1 MSRVNQSHGDMGR
14 GRQGDKGTRGQ
25 GEKHMSCCHPSIL
38 SHIPLSP
45 CPLVPLSPCPL
56 VFWTLCLR
64 VSVAIPLILFAVAC
78 RQDMQDQPK
87 YKPLAPSS
95 FFSDGKSARQLVE
108 GTAPYSP
115 EGKAAPPITDLSKM
129 TTPPF
134 TLTPQVMD
142 RGQGRFNIYC
152 SPCHGRLGYGNG
164 MVVQR
169 GFRAPP
175 SYHIDRLRQAP
186 LGHFYDVMTNGF
198 GAMSSYAD
206 KVAPDDRWAVA
217 AYIRALQL
225 SQHATINDAPPEV
238 RAKLQSGGQKQ

>member
-1 MSRVNQSHGDMGR
+1 MSRVNQSHVNAGTGRRGDGATGR
-14 GRQGDKGTRGQ
+14 LGERQGHR
-25 GEKHMSCCHPSIL
+25 EIMPSL
-38 SHIPLSP
+38 RRPVAPSP
-45 CPLVPLSPCPL
+45 RRLVSPS
-56 VFWTLCLR
+56 LCLR
-64 VSVAIPLILFAVAC
+64 VSVAIPLIFFAVAC

-87 YKPLAPSS
+87 YKPLAPSR

-115 EGKAAPPITDLSKM
+115 EAKATPPITDQSKM
-129 TTPPF
+129 TTLPF
-134 TLTPQVMD
+134 ALTPQVMD

-175 SYHIDRLRQAP
+175 SFHIDRLRQAP

-198 GAMSSYAD
+198 GAMPSYAD

-225 SQHATINDAPPEV
+225 SQHTSINDAPPEE

>member
-1 MSRVNQSHGDMGR
+1 MSRFNQSHRGVETERQRDRETERRRDGEMGR
-14 GRQGDKGTRGQ
+14 D
-25 GEKHMSCCHPSIL
+25 GEASL
-38 SHIPLSP
+38 
-45 CPLVPLSPCPL
+45 LVSAS
-56 VFWTLCLR
+56 LR
-64 VSVAIPLILFAVAC
+64 CSVAPSLRPSVPPSLFLSVVMTLILFAVAC

-87 YKPLAPSS
+87 YKPLAPSR

-108 GTAPYSP
+108 GTAPYIP
-115 EGKAAPPITDLSKM
+115 EGKATPPITDLSKM
-129 TTPPF
+129 TTLPF
-134 TLTPQVMD
+134 ALTPQVMN
-142 RGQGRFNIYC
+142 RGQERFNIYC

-175 SYHIDRLRQAP
+175 SYHIDRLRHAP
-186 LGHFYDVMTNGF
+186 LGHFYGVMTDGF
-198 GAMSSYAD
+198 GAMPSYAD

-225 SQHATINDAPPEV
+225 SQNATINDAPPEE

>member
-1 MSRVNQSHGDMGR
+1 
-14 GRQGDKGTRGQ
+14 
-25 GEKHMSCCHPSIL
+25 
-38 SHIPLSP
+38 
-45 CPLVPLSPCPL
+45 LVTAL
-56 VFWTLCLR
+56 
-64 VSVAIPLILFAVAC
+64 LFAVFSASC

-87 YKPLAPSS
+87 YKPLAPSR

-115 EGKAAPPITDLSKM
+115 EGKATPPMADLSKM
-129 TTPPF
+129 TTLPF
-134 TLTPQVMD
+134 ALTPQVMD
-142 RGQGRFNIYC
+142 RGQERFNIYC

-198 GAMSSYAD
+198 GAMQSYAD

-225 SQHATINDAPPEV
+225 SQHATINDAPPEE